1 MEVKETNIDISK
13 LNSRNVPEDML
24 YERLSLIKFMGFDD
38 EDYKRPSITCTV
50 GRQRSSTKD

>member
-50 GRQRSSTKD
+50 GR